1 MELRSEETRPLHKF
15 IFLERIIVDPTDV
28 RLRFMIVVSRRRRP
42 KIEEDLEFDLNR
54 ISNYELEKR

>member
-28 RLRFMIVVSRRRRP
+28 RLRFMIIVSRRRRP
-42 KIEEDLEFDLNR
+42 RVF
-54 ISNYELEKR
+54 